1 MWLKLKLKNKTK
13 IILLVLI
20 VIIIFLAIFLK
31 NNYKNLKVGNNM
43 SNKSIEEIE
52 EYILNI
58 SSYEAKIEMVVNSN
72 KTINKYVLLQT
83 YEKPN
88 RTKQTV
94 LEPSNIEGLEI
105 EYDGQ
110 SLIIKNTKLNLS
122 KVYENYG
129 SLVNDCMTLEAFVS
143 SYDTLKEKNKT
154 KIYEENNNIIM
165 EVEEET
171 NNYIYKKSLYI
182 SRNTGK
188 PSKLLVED
196 INGEEVVYIL
206 YNEIEIK

>member
-1 MWLKLKLKNKTK
+1 MKIKTK

-20 VIIIFLAIFLK
+20 VIIIFLAFFLK

-43 SNKSIEEIE
+43 SNKSIEEFE
-52 EYILNI
+52 QYILNI
-58 SSYEAKIEMVVNSN
+58 SSYKAKIEMIVNSN
-72 KTINKYVLLQT
+72 KTTNKYVILQT

-88 RTKQTV
+88 KTKQTV
-94 LEPSNIEGLEI
+94 IEPSNIEGLET

-110 SLIIKNTKLNLS
+110 NLIIKNTKLNLS
-122 KVYENYG
+122 KIYENYEN
-129 SLVNDCMTLEAFVS
+129 LVNECITLEAFIS

-154 KIYEENNNIIM
+154 KIYEENDNVIM

-171 NNYIYKKSLYI
+171 SNYIYKKSLYI
-182 SRNTGK
+182 SRDTGK